1 MLQVNK
7 LSTLEQKDSNSEDD
21 GADGAVAEQPV
32 VEETNLVVDDRNNSE
47 SGGPAS
53 GVERSEIMTAHEIPF
68 QGSPASGQK
77 NNNSD
82 LDEVSSFRVAQ
93 M

>member
-21 GADGAVAEQPV
+21 GAEGADAERPV
-32 VEETNLVVDDRNNSE
+32 VEDNLVVDDRNNSE
-47 SGGPAS
+47 SGGPTS

-68 QGSPASGQK
+68 HGSPASGQK

-82 LDEVSSFRVAQ
+82 LDEVSSFRV
-93 M
+93 